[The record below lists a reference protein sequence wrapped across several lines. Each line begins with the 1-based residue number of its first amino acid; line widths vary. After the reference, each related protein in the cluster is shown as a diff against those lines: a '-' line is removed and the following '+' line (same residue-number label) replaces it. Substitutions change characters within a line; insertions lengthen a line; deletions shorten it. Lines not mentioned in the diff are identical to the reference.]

1 MDKALFEQ
9 DDGVSYCLCLTFSFM
24 PRQTAGCNYTLVLME
39 AADHTEA
46 CILLF
51 FWAIYFHSDTTYRPV
66 PRQVPFTG
74 LLLLLHCSPEFTGV
88 P

>member
-1 MDKALFEQ
+1 MCMVILFSNQMPKQNVIEKHPVTSLFEQ

-46 CILLF
+46 CIPFFLEEWVRGGGYLF
-51 FWAIYFHSDTTYRPV
+51 S
-66 PRQVPFTG
+66 
-74 LLLLLHCSPEFTGV
+74 
-88 P
+88 